1 MSMDAVKAIG
11 EVVIEGMGIGD
22 AQMVRFHMYEEI
34 PPVGTKLYGPEAL
47 SQVRKQALL
56 EAAEICDEMQQ
67 HWNDY
72 KDTALLNDDIGL
84 SLAASGEP
92 RAARFLAERFRKLAE
107 EE

>member
-34 PPVGTKLYGPEAL
+34 PPVGTKLYGQEAL

-56 EAAEICDEMQQ
+56 EAAEIFDKQTGREMFGP
-67 HWNDY
+67 
-72 KDTALLNDDIGL
+72 TV
-84 SLAASGEP
+84 
-92 RAARFLAERFRKLAE
+92 AEELRKLAE
-107 EE
+107 E